1 MALEQVM
8 VDSGIM
14 PHSVEVEESVLGTII
29 ADANVLNDFRDLIVP
44 DAFYI
49 TKNKEITSA
58 YFPFLREATMW
69 TSSRYSTNVR
79 RENSM

>member
-1 MALEQVM
+1 M

-49 TKNKEITSA
+49 T
-58 YFPFLREATMW
+58 
-69 TSSRYSTNVR
+69 
-79 RENSM
+79 